1 MSRCLQKGKGFLK
14 FIDVYDSDAMLRIS
28 FVLEDPGENIRM
40 IPGKMKKA
48 GKPESDI
55 QPEHIALLRR
65 GIDESLT
72 AHSRR
77 RAYPAE
83 ADSPAAPAFPR
94 VYGPGIFSVHLNELF
109 EIQPLQA
116 MAYGQIPADLVA

>member
-1 MSRCLQKGKGFLK
+1 MSRCLQKGKRFLK

-28 FVLEDPGENIRM
+28 FVPENPGENIRV

-55 QPEHIALLRR
+55 QPQYIALLRC
-65 GIDESLT
+65 GIGESLT
-72 AHSRR
+72 AHSCR

-83 ADSPAAPAFPR
+83 ADSPAASAF
-94 VYGPGIFSVHLNELF
+94 
-109 EIQPLQA
+109 A
-116 MAYGQIPADLVA
+116 